1 MRFATGLCMPTQAP
15 VFELPKRKH
24 RYDKTKQKPQLPKE
38 EPLPWGEGE
47 PENPQP
53 PFLPAA

>member
-1 MRFATGLCMPTQAP
+1 MVSYMPTQAP
-15 VFELPKRKH
+15 IFELPKKRQRH
-24 RYDKTKQKPQLPKE
+24 NKPQQQPQPK

-47 PENPQP
+47 PESPQEP

>member
-1 MRFATGLCMPTQAP
+1 MKNAP
-15 VFELPKRKH
+15 NIF
-24 RYDKTKQKPQLPKE
+24 QLPKLKRQKKDDKLQPPKQV

-47 PENPQP
+47 PEVPQP

>member
-1 MRFATGLCMPTQAP
+1 MPTQAP
-15 VFELPKRKH
+15 IFELPKKKH
-24 RYDKTKQKPQLPKE
+24 HVQKPKKQPQPPE

>member
-1 MRFATGLCMPTQAP
+1 MRHVRRMKNAP
-15 VFELPKRKH
+15 NIFELPKFKR
-24 RYDKTKQKPQLPKE
+24 QKKEPKPPPKE

-47 PENPQP
+47 PEVPQP

>member
-1 MRFATGLCMPTQAP
+1 MKNAP
-15 VFELPKRKH
+15 NIFELPKFKRQKKD
-24 RYDKTKQKPQLPKE
+24 DKLQQPKRV

-47 PENPQP
+47 PEVPQP

>member
-1 MRFATGLCMPTQAP
+1 MKNAP
-15 VFELPKRKH
+15 IFELPKLKRRKK
-24 RYDKTKQKPQLPKE
+24 DEKLPKE
-38 EPLPWGEGE
+38 VEPLPWGEGE